1 MNSLQRLTN
10 TWHDALCDMFGAR
23 ANFNP
28 NWLCSKG
35 MLNYG
40 LALLRG
46 SGGVKAKDL
55 QGVRPLLDLLLF
67 VKGGLSRSF
76 GVGAEVC
83 SVVTLAFADQ
93 HSAGLV

>member
-1 MNSLQRLTN
+1 MMLSVT
-10 TWHDALCDMFGAR
+10 CSAR
-23 ANFNP
+23 ERTSIQIGFVT
-28 NWLCSKG
+28 KG

-93 HSAGLV
+93 HSADLV

>member
-1 MNSLQRLTN
+1 MPSVTRS
-10 TWHDALCDMFGAR
+10 AR
-23 ANFNP
+23 EPTSIQLSFVT
-28 NWLCSKG
+28 KG

-46 SGGVKAKDL
+46 SGGVKADDF
-55 QGVRPLLDLLLF
+55 QVVRLLLDLLLF

-83 SVVTLAFADQ
+83 SVPTLAFADQ
-93 HSAGLV
+93 HSTEFV